1 MGNTMG
7 NLLSSASNDR
17 VYACDQCGYWSKSKQ
32 RLQAHRPQPCT
43 GTVDNR
49 FKHSS
54 GTVPITAAPTTDPST
69 QDDTD
74 AAAAEEQLH
83 AAISQ
88 ELGQYIQATG
98 DLVHPDVLAGLASTI
113 AGVMANG
120 EQRVS

>member
-1 MGNTMG
+1 MTVSTPVISVATGANP
-7 NLLSSASNDR
+7 SSA
-17 VYACDQCGYWSKSKQ
+17 C
-32 RLQAHRPQPCT
+32 RPTVPSLVLAPLTT
-43 GTVDNR
+43 GS
-49 FKHSS
+49 KHSS